1 MGDPLDRCTGIPNAP
16 SAQPLPRLVLPMPL
30 RNEMPSETNRHLDDG
45 LRLSTMMA
53 QLEMEG
59 NSWEYDDIPDEPLAQ
74 SLRFV
79 APLYHNF
86 RNEIPASETTFET
99 AFDDSMITRLA
110 QLQRGNSSDSLPS
123 GRSQSSLL
131 SEGSQIGNADG
142 TRRTLFRGV
151 RPGRDQYGD
160 PNVTNGGAQLG
171 QGIYF
176 SDNYRMAHRY
186 ATFDPTAR
194 ESNYTVDGKVYT
206 YEYDG
211 QDHTQRKK
219 YFTSKDGG
227 TVKADKKDKI
237 NKYDIVKTG
246 HGGGGDQY
254 RFSPDMA
261 EKMRRDGA
269 LKEVPKPKPK
279 PKPTQNTQSTI
290 SKWLFGPG
298 GPTYREEL

>member
-1 MGDPLDRCTGIPNAP
+1 MGDSWKCDGIPDEP
-16 SAQPLPRLVLPMPL
+16 SAQSLPRLVLPMPL
-30 RNEMPSETNRHLDDG
+30 RNEMPSETTRHLDDG
-45 LRLSTMMA
+45 LMLSTMMA

-79 APLYHNF
+79 APLYPNF
-86 RNEIPASETTFET
+86 RNEIPASETNRPI
-99 AFDDSMITRLA
+99 DDCMMLSTRIA
-110 QLQRGNSSDSLPS
+110 QLQRENSSDSLPS

-142 TRRTLFRGV
+142 TRLTLYRGV

-194 ESNYTVDGKVYT
+194 ESNYTVDGI
-206 YEYDG
+206 
-211 QDHTQRKK
+211 Q
-219 YFTSKDGG
+219 
-227 TVKADKKDKI
+227 
-237 NKYDIVKTG
+237 
-246 HGGGGDQY
+246 
-254 RFSPDMA
+254 
-261 EKMRRDGA
+261 
-269 LKEVPKPKPK
+269 
-279 PKPTQNTQSTI
+279 
-290 SKWLFGPG
+290 
-298 GPTYREEL
+298 